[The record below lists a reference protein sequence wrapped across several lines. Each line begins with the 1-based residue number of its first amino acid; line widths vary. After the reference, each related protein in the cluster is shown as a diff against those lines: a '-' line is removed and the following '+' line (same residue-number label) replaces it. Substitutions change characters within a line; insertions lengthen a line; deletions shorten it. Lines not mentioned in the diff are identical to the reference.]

1 MATGGSLDIYL
12 LHSELFLSVA
22 SDFNQ
27 SIKVILLNR
36 RCLVLPVIFIL
47 LDQKAKSRARYTFVV
62 GCFFFFSFL
71 QHAEV
76 QGLGVKLDLH
86 LRPLRPHQIFNQ
98 NTFS

>member
-62 GCFFFFSFL
+62 GCFFFFLFTACGSSRARGRIGPASKTF
-71 QHAEV
+71 AATR
-76 QGLGVKLDLH
+76 DL
-86 LRPLRPHQIFNQ
+86 
-98 NTFS
+98 

>member
-62 GCFFFFSFL
+62 GCFFFFFL
-71 QHAEV
+71 FTACGSSRARGQIGPAS
-76 QGLGVKLDLH
+76 KTFAATPDL
-86 LRPLRPHQIFNQ
+86 
-98 NTFS
+98 